1 MPDFKL
7 EFMSRRPVAGI
18 DEAGRGPWA
27 GPVVAAAAILPDNL
41 STELCQRIDDS
52 KKLKRRVREVLLSD
66 LEAVA
71 FLGVGVAMVSEID
84 DLNIL
89 QATMLAMCRAV
100 DDLPIAPATAL
111 VDGNFAP
118 DLACMVRTV
127 LKGDTLSLSIAAASI
142 VAKVTRDRMMV
153 DLAERFPG
161 YGWERNAGYGTQ
173 EHREAIGRLGVTPVH
188 RRSFAPIRDAL
199 TIYGQ

>member
-1 MPDFKL
+1 M
-7 EFMSRRPVAGI
+7 
-18 DEAGRGPWA
+18 
-27 GPVVAAAAILPDNL
+27 
-41 STELCQRIDDS
+41 
-52 KKLKRRVREVLLSD
+52 LLSD